1 MTKPVLHG
9 GKAEGLLHIRD
20 LDNVKVPAF
29 TSIPADASAKMRADI
44 IRRFIKQSPPASK
57 AAVRSSALGED
68 GAEMSY
74 AGAFQTFLNV
84 PMTEKDLTRAVKDVQ
99 GHGKRKLAKVF
110 NRAAEKTM
118 GVVVQHMVE
127 NPDFAGVCL
136 SQGFGAEDA
145 GYMLLNFREGLGD
158 SLVGGTDNGRTLRV
172 LRNTPFSDATLAQFP
187 FLPRLMQSVD
197 SIEKHFDGKPL
208 DMEFATKNGEVYI
221 LQARPLVTQMPATAQ
236 MRTTAQKAVHAL
248 TPQVAAIAENDM
260 LGDMTDINPRELLG
274 QSPHPANV
282 ALFRV
287 MFADDVVEDARA
299 AMGYAP
305 LHTGL
310 LREVGGKPYVSVR
323 AAAYSMRPQGISTAV
338 YDKMVDIYLDILRT
352 DPSLQDKV
360 EFAVFITNTEQLPAF
375 FAKYGDRLSANEQTE
390 ITMAFERTQTRL
402 EQQTKVYCAGYA
414 EMLQAYRR
422 AFAGLTADSGEQE
435 IVSVLQQ
442 GTRLFVQTAR
452 LAFYKKALCDTMFG
466 EKAVQNML
474 VSLGT
479 PSEQLQ
485 RDLFKYARGQIG
497 EEDLVQRYGHLRA
510 GQMDMFVPS
519 YGADISKNLDLPR
532 YRAMTEAEISAA
544 EKAMSDKHA
553 SLERALTALSADQQE
568 HVNNLRVLIAAREQV
583 KHEFMRAYDL
593 LATRQKARYAATP
606 HAAVPPVLLP
616 AVLTRKTDLACLE
629 VGNAKGTYFG
639 KGRIEA
645 LPVLVTDDNLQ
656 ALKRGDVEGRILI
669 MDHADP
675 GYDFL
680 LMFNPAA
687 IITRIGGPAS
697 HIAIRVNEHG
707 IPACIGCGIDPAT
720 VDLTKSY
727 VLDCDAKTHQSGAAI
742 KVAKRGAGY
751 ARYTP

>member
-20 LDNVKVPAF
+20 LDKVKVPAF

-44 IRRFIKQSPPASK
+44 IKRFLRDAPPASK

-68 GAEMSY
+68 GADMSY

-84 PMTEKDLTRAVKDVQ
+84 PMTEKDLMRAVNDVQ

-118 GVVVQHMVE
+118 GVVIQHMVE

-136 SQGFGAEDA
+136 SQGFGAADA
-145 GYMLLNFREGLGD
+145 GYMLLNFRAGLGD

-172 LRNTPFSDATLAQFP
+172 LRKSDFSAATVAKFP
-187 FLPRLMQSVD
+187 FLPRLMESID
-197 SIEKHFDGKPL
+197 SIEKHFGGKPL
-208 DMEFATKNGEVYI
+208 DIEFASKNGEVYI
-221 LQARPLVTQMPATAQ
+221 LQARPLVTRTPATAQ
-236 MRTTAQKAVHAL
+236 TRRAVQDAVHAI
-248 TPQVAAIAENDM
+248 TPQIAEIAQNDM

-282 ALFRV
+282 ALFRM
-287 MFADDVVEDARA
+287 MFADAVVEDARA
-299 AMGYAP
+299 EMGYAP
-305 LHTGL
+305 LHAGL

-323 AAAYSMRPQGISTAV
+323 AAAYSMRPQGISAAT
-338 YDKMVDIYLDILRT
+338 YDKMIAVYLDVLKA
-352 DPSLQDKV
+352 DPGLQDKV
-360 EFAVFITNTEQLPAF
+360 EFAVFVTNAGQLPAF
-375 FAKYGDRLSANEQTE
+375 FAQHEDRFSAHERAE
-390 ITMAFERTQTRL
+390 ITAAFDAVQLRL
-402 EQQTKVYCAGYA
+402 EQQAKAYCAGHDTV
-414 EMLQAYRR
+414 LTAYRS
-422 AFAGLTADSGEQE
+422 ALAGLPENVEEQE
-435 IVSVLQQ
+435 IASLLQQ
-442 GTRLFVQTAR
+442 GTRLFVRTAR
-452 LAFYKKALCDTMFG
+452 LAFYKKALCDAIFG
-466 EKAVQNML
+466 EDTVQSML

-485 RDLFKYARGQIG
+485 RDLLKYARGQLG
-497 EEDLVQRYGHLRA
+497 ESELAQRYGHLRA
-510 GQMDMFVPS
+510 GQMDMFAPS
-519 YGADISKNLDLPR
+519 YAADISKNLDLPR
-532 YRAMTEAEISAA
+532 YRAMTQAEISAA
-544 EKAMSDKHA
+544 ETAMSDKRA
-553 SLERALTALSADQQE
+553 NLERALAALSPAQRQHMNE
-568 HVNNLRVLIAAREQV
+568 LRVLIAAREQV

-593 LATRQKARYAATP
+593 LAARQKVR
-606 HAAVPPVLLP
+606 HAASSQVTAPVLLP
-616 AVLTRKTDLACLE
+616 AVLTHESDLACLE
-629 VGNAKGTYFG
+629 VSNNKGTYFG

-645 LPVLVTDDNLQ
+645 APVLVTDDNLQ
-656 ALKRGDVEGRILI
+656 SLKRSDVEGRILI

-720 VDLTKSY
+720 VDLAKSY
-727 VLDCDAKTHQSGAAI
+727 VLDCDAKTHQAGGAI
-742 KVAKRGAGY
+742 NMPKRGPVH
-751 ARYTP
+751 ARRTP